1 MTINVVS
8 AHEKNISGGRLE
20 VDAELDY
27 YIVNPEQNLPHTEER
42 LRRILPLRAPSWDG
56 TFGVAPSSEQFKDM
70 LQNYNI
76 FM

>member
-8 AHEKNISGGRLE
+8 AREKNISGGRLQM
-20 VDAELDY
+20 DAELGY
-27 YIVNPEQNLPHTEER
+27 YIVNPEQNLPRTEER
-42 LRRILPLRAPSWDG
+42 LRPILTLRAPSWEG
-56 TFGVAPSSEQFKDM
+56 TFDVAPSSEQFRDV

>member
-8 AHEKNISGGRLE
+8 AHEKNISGGRIQ
-20 VDAELDY
+20 VDAELGY
-27 YIVNPEQNLPHTEER
+27 YIVNPEQNLLRTEER
-42 LRRILPLRAPSWDG
+42 LQPILTLRAPCWEG
-56 TFGVAPSSEQFKDM
+56 TFGVAPSSEKFRDV